1 MKGETAMRSVL
12 SLAVLLLAG
21 AWCPA
26 SAQTYWDKP
35 GNQPGEFERD
45 KAECLAIWGQEGRR
59 AMQAW
64 EFDGCLVARG
74 WQVVRQGPVQ
84 IPMMPSPPLIY
95 APPPGVREPR
105 D

>member
-1 MKGETAMRSVL
+1 MKRTLTIV
-12 SLAVLLLAG
+12 VLLVAG
-21 AWCPA
+21 AWWSPGPSPA

-64 EFDGCLVARG
+64 EFDGCLVALAGRSCG
-74 WQVVRQGPVQ
+74 KD
-84 IPMMPSPPLIY
+84 PS
-95 APPPGVREPR
+95 RSR
-105 D
+105 